1 MGGGPTFGKN
11 SQIMSFFFLRAYLK
25 TFSEIG
31 EVNSANVQGS
41 FLKLAQREVEGYR
54 LFDPSVEVVGSG
66 E

>member
-1 MGGGPTFGKN
+1 MLNKWT
-11 SQIMSFFFLRAYLK
+11 MVHLK
-25 TFSEIG
+25 TFSEFG

-54 LFDPSVEVVGSG
+54 LFDPSVDVVGSG